1 MGFLLED
8 ESNPVVWRGLMVMSA
23 IQRLLRQVDVSDV
36 SSCRGLELFS
46 VCPISILTAVFPG
59 GCGLAGTGMSLFW
72 VLLEIKIMEVAVTTG
87 AIRRAKLQTTFYMLD
102 ALPVA
107 LVSEHCFM
115 SLKRLF
121 VFIKISVI

>member
-46 VCPISILTAVFPG
+46 VSPISILTAVFPG
-59 GCGLAGTGMSLFW
+59 GRGLAGTGMSLFW

-87 AIRRAKLQTTFYMLD
+87 AIRRDKLQTTFYRLD